1 MPSPLCVFLL
11 LNGAAVAD
19 FLVKPRVAAS
29 VNYDDYSLLCAE
41 GVPLL
46 MEDHR
51 PRPCQ
56 PRPWLP
62 EHKCPASFWCHEG
75 DDESSYYCC
84 PKNRKFENRCHLP
97 PATGHGTLSMRRFY
111 YDWMSD
117 GCHELHYTGIGGNE
131 NSFMTYEN
139 CEEACRGAGEPSVN
153 PPEGSKISKDRKL
166 TKKPPITSSTTTTT
180 ISTTPLPSSASV
192 DTRSNEKGQEVVK
205 SSGSEEKTEVK
216 PSLSTTSQASPSTAT
231 VRKVTEFVTS
241 PSPDSSESRSED
253 EHLRTLWQDTNP
265 CEAPAS
271 AGSSGGIARKM
282 WYFDES
288 AISCVPFVFL
298 GSGGNANRFADQ
310 GTCMRTCGSGKP
322 TRASCELPS
331 QFGNGTF
338 KIPRYYFD
346 KTAKQC
352 ELFYYSGNGGNENR
366 FLKKTK
372 CERLCLGKKNKK
384 QSTMAV
390 VTSTIGTRPVTRMF
404 QEFHS
409 TEATTTSPTTTAA
422 STPTQSETSTERQSN
437 TFTFVSSTPRHN
449 SPNSSSKEE
458 TNLNYTSSSE
468 ESSTLDPFPTLI
480 NIPKEF
486 IPPFPQVTLLPAAP
500 SGGEEIP
507 ETTPAPAQTGEYNF
521 IFEHI
526 KTSSETPQVIAPFPT
541 AQLVSAENVPDLNA
555 SPKWSGEGS
564 AEATLPLSTQP
575 PAVNLPVL
583 PKLSNQGE
591 AEKFPGLIV
600 SPKWNGPKTIEVI
613 LPSPIRPAA
622 GQPLPSN
629 WNAQKTAEIVA
640 PAPSVLPAT
649 VPPVLIAGPMQAI
662 TLGPTTEVQPSSEYL
677 GQQRPAFPLK
687 GAVSQ
692 VVQPSLPPMFY
703 ISNPGL
709 HPAPG
714 APIAYQYAKNSAVT
728 VDGIAPQYGSQF
740 SSHQKPGGVPDPQ
753 WVERGMQA
761 FHQVLEKNMA
771 TTAAPVQPPSAP
783 PISNHIMPQDLAA
796 GLQELLQ
803 RQTNDKSQFSAI
815 VKGEQPG
822 RPSAPRGTTNHE
834 VTSNHSQVALD
845 VSPCQ
850 SPLHGDV
857 VIMCVLEGV
866 TCPAGTFCQ
875 VGDAQSICCP
885 TLPEP
890 QCEQPQR
897 PGVGSSTLLRWY
909 YKPSTRQCHMFVFHG
924 FQGNQNNFES
934 LQECESTCRDLNP
947 CEEGTPLPAI
957 DGSQNCFPSLPLS
970 CPEGSYCKA
979 HGNRGVCC
987 TEPIKSIRHPI
998 SDSIRPECLMPE
1010 DAGHGVESSH
1020 RWSYD
1025 SSTRKCVSFIYHGY
1039 GGNQNNFLS
1048 RNDCETACIPT
1059 NPCDQPVSSG
1069 HGNRF
1074 ISRFFFSKEYGQCL
1088 HFAYSG
1094 EGGNSNNFANL
1105 RECVDTCMS
1114 NSSYFRS
1121 LPAVAEVS
1129 IPIVIQKICPH
1140 GDVAMIGQIPMK
1152 CDVATGYGCP
1162 SGYICKPAGADA
1174 YCCQAPES
1182 FCLQPRPPLNVC
1194 LSPNSPP
1201 VQRIQFTYDPLADRC
1216 VRFSYSSCSPDY
1228 NLNHFETDS
1237 QCQRLCCN
1245 QGYDLVY
1252 KRRLL
1257 MLNDSPLDDFE
1268 DTDRH

>member
-1 MPSPLCVFLL
+1 MINRIIS
-11 LNGAAVAD
+11 
-19 FLVKPRVAAS
+19 
-29 VNYDDYSLLCAE
+29 DYSLLCAE

-131 NSFMTYEN
+131 NSFMTYES
-139 CEEACRGAGEPSVN
+139 CEEACRGELFHVCMLALVFSSC
-153 PPEGSKISKDRKL
+153 SKLYPLSK
-166 TKKPPITSSTTTTT
+166 TSTSS
-180 ISTTPLPSSASV
+180 
-192 DTRSNEKGQEVVK
+192 
-205 SSGSEEKTEVK
+205 
-216 PSLSTTSQASPSTAT
+216 
-231 VRKVTEFVTS
+231 VRKVTESATS
-241 PSPDSSESRSED
+241 SSPESYESSPED
-253 EHLRTLWQDTNP
+253 EQLQTLWQDTNP

-271 AGSSGGIARKM
+271 AGSPGGIARKM

-366 FLKKTK
+366 FLKKAK
-372 CERLCLGKKNKK
+372 CERLCLGSSFNFFF
-384 QSTMAV
+384 SFLISSSLVSFPDSA
-390 VTSTIGTRPVTRMF
+390 
-404 QEFHS
+404 
-409 TEATTTSPTTTAA
+409 SPTTAA
-422 STPTQSETSTERQSN
+422 APTPTQSETSSDQILRK
-437 TFTFVSSTPRHN
+437 
-449 SPNSSSKEE
+449 SSSREE
-458 TNLNYTSSSE
+458 TNQNYTSSSE
-468 ESSTLDPFPTLI
+468 EATTLDPFPTLI
-480 NIPKEF
+480 NIPKG
-486 IPPFPQVTLLPAAP
+486 I
-500 SGGEEIP
+500 
-507 ETTPAPAQTGEYNF
+507 
-521 IFEHI
+521 
-526 KTSSETPQVIAPFPT
+526 
-541 AQLVSAENVPDLNA
+541 
-555 SPKWSGEGS
+555 
-564 AEATLPLSTQP
+564 
-575 PAVNLPVL
+575 
-583 PKLSNQGE
+583 
-591 AEKFPGLIV
+591 
-600 SPKWNGPKTIEVI
+600 
-613 LPSPIRPAA
+613 
-622 GQPLPSN
+622 
-629 WNAQKTAEIVA
+629 
-640 PAPSVLPAT
+640 
-649 VPPVLIAGPMQAI
+649 
-662 TLGPTTEVQPSSEYL
+662 
-677 GQQRPAFPLK
+677 GQQILFA
-687 GAVSQ
+687 
-692 VVQPSLPPMFY
+692 
-703 ISNPGL
+703 
-709 HPAPG
+709 
-714 APIAYQYAKNSAVT
+714 
-728 VDGIAPQYGSQF
+728 
-740 SSHQKPGGVPDPQ
+740 SSFFRCKILFQSSYHHSHN
-753 WVERGMQA
+753 
-761 FHQVLEKNMA
+761 F
-771 TTAAPVQPPSAP
+771 TAALFQ
-783 PISNHIMPQDLAA
+783 
-796 GLQELLQ
+796 
-803 RQTNDKSQFSAI
+803 
-815 VKGEQPG
+815 
-822 RPSAPRGTTNHE
+822 
-834 VTSNHSQVALD
+834 QVALD

-850 SPLHGDV
+850 SPLRGDV
-857 VIMCVLEGV
+857 VIMCVLDGV

-897 PGVGSSTLLRWY
+897 PGVGTSTLLRWY

-947 CEEGTPLPAI
+947 CEEGAPLPAI
-957 DGSQNCFPSLPLS
+957 DGSQKILVFYTFFLFLFLLPLE
-970 CPEGSYCKA
+970 C
-979 HGNRGVCC
+979 
-987 TEPIKSIRHPI
+987 SIQSLTRHVLYFRLMKMGLYYWNGM
-998 SDSIRPECLMPE
+998 SSECLMPE

-1025 SSTRKCVSFIYHGY
+1025 SPTRKCVSFIYHGY

-1069 HGNRF
+1069 HGNKF

-1114 NSSYFRS
+1114 NSSYFRCK
-1121 LPAVAEVS
+1121 LIS
-1129 IPIVIQKICPH
+1129 ILAFELLFSKL
-1140 GDVAMIGQIPMK
+1140 
-1152 CDVATGYGCP
+1152 
-1162 SGYICKPAGADA
+1162 
-1174 YCCQAPES
+1174 PES

-1252 KRRLL
+1252 KRKLL
-1257 MLNDSPLDDFE
+1257 MLNDSPLDDSE
-1268 DTDRH
+1268 DSDRL

>member
-29 VNYDDYSLLCAE
+29 VNYDDYSLLCSE

-62 EHKCPASFWCHEG
+62 EHKYASKSIERCPASFWCHEG

-131 NSFMTYEN
+131 NSFMTYESCEEACRVEN
-139 CEEACRGAGEPSVN
+139 RCHLPPATGHGTLSMRRFYYDWMSDGCHELHYTGIGGNENSFMTYESCEEACRGQRRRASSQSSRGLEN
-153 PPEGSKISKDRKL
+153 IEGQKADQK
-166 TKKPPITSSTTTTT
+166 T
-180 ISTTPLPSSASV
+180 INYYDDNDDDFN
-192 DTRSNEKGQEVVK
+192 DTFAEFGVCRY
-205 SSGSEEKTEVK
+205 
-216 PSLSTTSQASPSTAT
+216 A
-231 VRKVTEFVTS
+231 VRKVTESVTPLS
-241 PSPDSSESRSED
+241 PESSESSPDD
-253 EHLRTLWQDTNP
+253 EQLQTLWQDTNP

-271 AGSSGGIARKM
+271 AGSPGGIARKM

-372 CERLCLGKKNKK
+372 CERLCLG
-384 QSTMAV
+384 
-390 VTSTIGTRPVTRMF
+390 R
-404 QEFHS
+404 
-409 TEATTTSPTTTAA
+409 
-422 STPTQSETSTERQSN
+422 
-437 TFTFVSSTPRHN
+437 
-449 SPNSSSKEE
+449 
-458 TNLNYTSSSE
+458 
-468 ESSTLDPFPTLI
+468 
-480 NIPKEF
+480 
-486 IPPFPQVTLLPAAP
+486 
-500 SGGEEIP
+500 
-507 ETTPAPAQTGEYNF
+507 
-521 IFEHI
+521 
-526 KTSSETPQVIAPFPT
+526 
-541 AQLVSAENVPDLNA
+541 
-555 SPKWSGEGS
+555 
-564 AEATLPLSTQP
+564 
-575 PAVNLPVL
+575 
-583 PKLSNQGE
+583 
-591 AEKFPGLIV
+591 
-600 SPKWNGPKTIEVI
+600 
-613 LPSPIRPAA
+613 
-622 GQPLPSN
+622 
-629 WNAQKTAEIVA
+629 
-640 PAPSVLPAT
+640 
-649 VPPVLIAGPMQAI
+649 
-662 TLGPTTEVQPSSEYL
+662 
-677 GQQRPAFPLK
+677 
-687 GAVSQ
+687 
-692 VVQPSLPPMFY
+692 
-703 ISNPGL
+703 
-709 HPAPG
+709 
-714 APIAYQYAKNSAVT
+714 
-728 VDGIAPQYGSQF
+728 
-740 SSHQKPGGVPDPQ
+740 
-753 WVERGMQA
+753 
-761 FHQVLEKNMA
+761 
-771 TTAAPVQPPSAP
+771 
-783 PISNHIMPQDLAA
+783 
-796 GLQELLQ
+796 LQELLQ

-822 RPSAPRGTTNHE
+822 RPSAPRGTTIHG
-834 VTSNHSQVALD
+834 VMSNHSQVALD

-934 LQECESTCRDLNP
+934 LQECETTCRDLNP
-947 CEEGTPLPAI
+947 CEEGTPTPAI
-957 DGSQNCFPSLPLS
+957 DGSQ
-970 CPEGSYCKA
+970 
-979 HGNRGVCC
+979 
-987 TEPIKSIRHPI
+987 
-998 SDSIRPECLMPE
+998 
-1010 DAGHGVESSH
+1010 
-1020 RWSYD
+1020 
-1025 SSTRKCVSFIYHGY
+1025 
-1039 GGNQNNFLS
+1039 
-1048 RNDCETACIPT
+1048 
-1059 NPCDQPVSSG
+1059 
-1069 HGNRF
+1069 
-1074 ISRFFFSKEYGQCL
+1074 
-1088 HFAYSG
+1088 SG

-1105 RECVDTCMS
+1105 RECMDTCMS

-1121 LPAVAEVS
+1121 LPAVAEVSIPIVIQKICPHGDVAMIGQIPMKCDVATGYGCPSGYICKPAGADAYCCQAPANRLAEVS

-1201 VQRIQFTYDPLADRC
+1201 IQRIQFTYDPLADRC

-1257 MLNDSPLDDFE
+1257 MLNDSPLDDSDE
-1268 DTDRH
+1268 SIRQ

>member
-1 MPSPLCVFLL
+1 MFQTLL
-11 LNGAAVAD
+11 HVSTRIMMDVASI
-19 FLVKPRVAAS
+19 LKVEV
-29 VNYDDYSLLCAE
+29 
-41 GVPLL
+41 
-46 MEDHR
+46 
-51 PRPCQ
+51 
-56 PRPWLP
+56 
-62 EHKCPASFWCHEG
+62 
-75 DDESSYYCC
+75 
-84 PKNRKFENRCHLP
+84 ENRCHLP

-166 TKKPPITSSTTTTT
+166 TKKPSTTTSTTTT
-180 ISTTPLPSSASV
+180 ISTTPLP
-192 DTRSNEKGQEVVK
+192 
-205 SSGSEEKTEVK
+205 
-216 PSLSTTSQASPSTAT
+216 T
-231 VRKVTEFVTS
+231 VRKVTESVTAS
-241 PSPDSSESRSED
+241 SPDSSESRSED

-271 AGSSGGIARKM
+271 AGSPGGIARKM

-310 GTCMRTCGSGKP
+310 ATCMRTCGSGKP
-322 TRASCELPS
+322 TRASCDLPS

-372 CERLCLGKKNKK
+372 CERLCLG
-384 QSTMAV
+384 
-390 VTSTIGTRPVTRMF
+390 
-404 QEFHS
+404 
-409 TEATTTSPTTTAA
+409 TSPTTTAA
-422 STPTQSETSTERQSN
+422 PTPTQSEASSERQAN
-437 TFTFVSSTPRHN
+437 TFTFVSSTPSQNLRK
-449 SPNSSSKEE
+449 SSSKEE
-458 TNLNYTSSSE
+458 TNRNYTSSSE
-468 ESSTLDPFPTLI
+468 EATTLDPYPTLI

-500 SGGEEIP
+500 SGAEEIP
-507 ETTPAPAQTGEYNF
+507 ETTPAPAQNGEYNF

-541 AQLVSAENVPDLNA
+541 AQLVSAENAPDLIA

-564 AEATLPLSTQP
+564 AEATLPISTQP
-575 PAVNLPVL
+575 PTVNLPVL
-583 PKLSNQGE
+583 PKFSNQGE
-591 AEKFPGLIV
+591 AEKFPNLII
-600 SPKWNGPKTIEVI
+600 SPKWSGPKTIEVI

-622 GQPLPSN
+622 GQPTPPSN

-649 VPPVLIAGPMQAI
+649 VRPVLIASPMQAI
-662 TLGPTTEVQPSSEYL
+662 TLGPTTAVQPSSEYL

-709 HPAPG
+709 HPALG
-714 APIAYQYAKNSAVT
+714 APIAYQYAKNSAIT
-728 VDGIAPQYGSQF
+728 VDGIAPRYGGQF

-761 FHQVLEKNMA
+761 FHQ
-771 TTAAPVQPPSAP
+771 
-783 PISNHIMPQDLAA
+783 H
-796 GLQELLQ
+796 
-803 RQTNDKSQFSAI
+803 
-815 VKGEQPG
+815 
-822 RPSAPRGTTNHE
+822 
-834 VTSNHSQVALD
+834 VALD

-924 FQGNQNNFES
+924 FQGNQNNFET
-934 LQECESTCRDLNP
+934 LQECESTCRDPNP

-957 DGSQNCFPSLPLS
+957 DGSQNCFPALPLS

-987 TEPIKSIRHPI
+987 TEPIKSIKHPI

-1010 DAGHGVESSH
+1010 DAGHGVESNH

-1105 RECVDTCMS
+1105 RECVDTCMN

-1121 LPAVAEVS
+1121 LPAVAELS

-1140 GDVAMIGQIPMK
+1140 GDVAMIGQIPVK